1 MKKGEYYLL
10 YGKEIVL
17 ILSTKQFILS
27 RAMGSTKCIQ
37 TEIIRECF
45 PDPHICRKIGMIGGT
60 SIKLLKNK
68 GNSKKISRLKVE
80 LIK

>member
-10 YGKEIVL
+10 YGEEIVL
-17 ILSTKQFILS
+17 ILSTKQFILPK
-27 RAMGSTKCIQ
+27 AMGSTKCIQ

-45 PDPHICRKIGMIGGT
+45 SDPYICRKIGTIGGT
-60 SIKLLKNK
+60 SIELLKNK
-68 GNSKKISRLKVE
+68 TTSRRIPRLLVE